1 MGFVFDESKREQK
14 LRWGDAS
21 GSFTDT
27 VLLCELNSLSLSYRF
42 GKISGSVNYFLTLKS
57 SYFNRRGKKL
67 TVSMLTIM
75 YVFLLN
81 SLTNPETNKH
91 PVCN

>member
-1 MGFVFDESKREQK
+1 MEFVSDESKREQK

-57 SYFNRRGKKL
+57 SYFNRRGKK
-67 TVSMLTIM
+67 TYRFNADY
-75 YVFLLN
+75 YVCVFTEFIDKPRN
-81 SLTNPETNKH
+81 E
-91 PVCN
+91 